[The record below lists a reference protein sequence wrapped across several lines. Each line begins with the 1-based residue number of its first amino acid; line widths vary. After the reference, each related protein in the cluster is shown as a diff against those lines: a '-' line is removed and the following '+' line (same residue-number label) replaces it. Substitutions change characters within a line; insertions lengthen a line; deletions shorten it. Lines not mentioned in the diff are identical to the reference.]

1 MESNWTKA
9 EFKSFGAL
17 QGLKSELTQ
26 LANETL
32 ARELSV
38 RISAF
43 LRTSFTTTYM
53 DGVVTPF
60 GDLTLSDSSSCF
72 GLALLRPDE
81 SKLVIELEHAA
92 LFPLLGVALG
102 AKAGSFA
109 SPDRRPTEIELQ
121 VVQML
126 LRLILAEVS
135 RAWSGL
141 VKKPLE
147 AVTFEIEPTP
157 ARTWPVAEPVFTAR
171 FQIASEEPLGLLRLI
186 APLSLLSD
194 IAENDEPRPKE
205 ASPTEMAVE
214 NTLEALMSANV
225 SVAVWLDGSQML
237 LGDLLQLR
245 EGQIVKLDHPLEA
258 SATCTINGEKGFVG
272 QVVSTGARRAFLIEE
287 YSV

>member
-1 MESNWTKA
+1 MEENWTKA

-17 QGLKSELTQ
+17 EGLKSDLMQ

-38 RISAF
+38 RLSAF
-43 LRTSFTTTYM
+43 LESSFTVAYV

-60 GDLTLSDSSSCF
+60 GELALSDTSSCF

-81 SKLVIELEHAA
+81 SKLVIELEYAA

-102 AKAGSFA
+102 AKSGNFA

-121 VVQML
+121 VVHML
-126 LRLILAEVS
+126 LRLILSEAS
-135 RAWSGL
+135 RAWSAV

-147 AVTFEIEPTP
+147 AMTFEVEQTP
-157 ARTWPVAEPVFTAR
+157 GRTWPVAEPVLTTR
-171 FQIASEEPLGLLRLI
+171 FQIGAEQPLGLLRLI
-186 APLSLLSD
+186 APLDLFSGIAHQDLS
-194 IAENDEPRPKE
+194 NRE
-205 ASPTEMAVE
+205 AAPTAIE
-214 NTLEALMSANV
+214 NTLESMMSANV
-225 SVAVWLDGSQML
+225 SVAVWLDGSHMV

-258 SATCTINGEKGFVG
+258 SVSCTLNGEKGFIG
-272 QVVSTGARRAFLIEE
+272 QIVSTGERRAFLIDE
-287 YSV
+287 STP